1 MPPITRD
8 EFESAFKE
16 TIVPEIIAEV
26 KTTGLADNAVKW
38 LENNLLIN
46 TLGGKY
52 NRGMTIPDTAR
63 IILGKEVLDKE
74 EYDLARILGWCVELL
89 QSMFLVADD
98 IMDSSITRRGQQCW
112 YRQPNVG
119 MVAINDSFLLESSIY
134 LLLKKHFRTK
144 DYYVDLVDLF
154 HEVTLQTEL
163 GQLLDLITA
172 PEDKVDLSNFD
183 FQKYYFIVRYKTA
196 YYSFYLPVALSMY
209 MTGIATPGNLR
220 RAKDVLIPLG
230 EYFQVQD
237 DFLDCYG
244 DAKYIGKVG
253 TDIKDNKCGWLVNKA
268 LELATPAQRKI
279 LDENYGQKDDAK
291 EKRIKDLYVE
301 LNVEKH
307 YREYE
312 EESIKK
318 IESLIAGVDES
329 QGLKRDVLTG
339 FLNRIARRDR

>member
-1 MPPITRD
+1 MAL
-8 EFESAFKE
+8 SLSL
-16 TIVPEIIAEV
+16 VHQ
-26 KTTGLADNAVKW
+26 
-38 LENNLLIN
+38 
-46 TLGGKY
+46 
-52 NRGMTIPDTAR
+52 
-63 IILGKEVLDKE
+63 
-74 EYDLARILGWCVELL
+74 
-89 QSMFLVADD
+89 QS
-98 IMDSSITRRGQQCW
+98 Q
-112 YRQPNVG
+112 
-119 MVAINDSFLLESSIY
+119 
-134 LLLKKHFRTK
+134 
-144 DYYVDLVDLF
+144 
-154 HEVTLQTEL
+154 VTLQTEL